1 VEGSS
6 SLYKIIKNDASAKKD
21 RFMSHLFQEIDVA
34 GSPVSQG
41 KAEKGKGFDP
51 IEVNGNNCF
60 FPDSEKASVE
70 NGTHLEDLKEIK
82 ESAYAEGFMKGEAV
96 GMESERKRLQSIF
109 DTFDKAMSELREFK
123 KALCHNTE
131 KGAVELALAIAEKVV
146 YHEVSVNKETLLGV
160 LKGAFEKVIDP
171 EKIKIRI
178 NKLDLQFIN
187 ESGCQISELTD
198 NLKDVILEGD
208 DTITRGGC
216 VIETGFG
223 SIDARIESQLQAVGD
238 LLRSE
243 MSQVPKS

>member
-1 VEGSS
+1 MPDVGGSS

-21 RFMSHLFQEIDVA
+21 RFMPHLFQEIDFDDPLMSH
-34 GSPVSQG
+34 GD
-41 KAEKGKGFDP
+41 AEKGKGFEP
-51 IEVNGNNCF
+51 IDVNGNNSF
-60 FPDSEKASVE
+60 LPDSENASAR
-70 NGTHLEDLKEIK
+70 NGTPLEDLKE
-82 ESAYAEGFMKGEAV
+82 SAYTEGFMKGEAA
-96 GMESERKRLQSIF
+96 GTESERKRLQNIF
-109 DTFDKAMSELREFK
+109 DTFDKAISELWGLKED
-123 KALCHNTE
+123 LCLNIE

-160 LKGAFEKVIDP
+160 LKGALEKVVDQ

-187 ESGCQISELTD
+187 ESGYQIAGLAD
-198 NLKDVILEGD
+198 NLKDVIIEGD
-208 DTITRGGC
+208 DTISRGGC

-243 MSQVPKS
+243 MP